1 MCVQGVRWAQKE
13 VLDKYAEEDLKVYV
27 VWMPMLATDE
37 RDKWKASLI
46 DDPRMTHYWNGSQ
59 TVGRWF
65 TENMKSCD
73 SLGPVAWDAYY
84 LFDKDATWEDAP
96 APVVACGTP
105 VFKATDAL
113 AEALEKIFEGDE

>member
-1 MCVQGVRWAQKE
+1 M
-13 VLDKYAEEDLKVYV
+13 DKYVDEDLKAYV
-27 VWMPMLATDE
+27 VWMPMLASDE
-37 RDKWKASLI
+37 RDKWKASLL
-46 DDPRMTHYWNGSQ
+46 DDSRMTHYWNGSQ

-65 TENMKSCD
+65 TENVKSCD

-105 VFKATDAL
+105 VYKAANAL
-113 AEALEKIFEGDE
+113 AEALEKIFGSED